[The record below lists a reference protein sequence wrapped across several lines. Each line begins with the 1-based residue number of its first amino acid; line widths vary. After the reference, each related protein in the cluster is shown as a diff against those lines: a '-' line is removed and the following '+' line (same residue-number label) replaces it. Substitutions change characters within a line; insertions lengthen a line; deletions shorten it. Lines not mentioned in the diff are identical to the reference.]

1 MKALDKTTLE
11 KQYTEI
17 QAASELIQRQIVE
30 LQAEQAT
37 LHRALFRIKLN
48 IQAVGARPVP
58 GYASWLRMKPW
69 LPMDVRGSF

>member
-17 QAASELIQRQIVE
+17 QTASELIQRQIVE
-30 LQAEQAT
+30 LQAERAT
-37 LHRALFRIKLN
+37 LQRTLSRIELN
-48 IQAVGARPVP
+48 IQAVGTRPVP
-58 GYASWLRMKPW
+58 SYAPWLQMKPW